1 MYGVTPNPH
10 ARRHLVFVLVKVG
23 SVCNQND
30 IMLESQAAIPE
41 IWLGRLLNRNSTLF
55 LTFIFVRHYL
65 GSEECV

>member
-1 MYGVTPNPH
+1 M
-10 ARRHLVFVLVKVG
+10 
-23 SVCNQND
+23 CNQNG

-41 IWLGRLLNRNSTLF
+41 IWLGRLLNRNSRTLF